1 MELVS
6 MSIIKILLNKLKSST
21 VSSDENFF
29 HNYPFGK
36 QPHADRSTYLSIW
49 EKAKE
54 KEYLVVD
61 NFEKESGVSI
71 DREWLDNLALLLK
84 LLKKNQKYGISMVDF
99 FTQH

>member
-49 EKAKE
+49 EEAKE

-71 DREWLDNLALLLK
+71 DKEWLNNLALITQVF
-84 LLKKNQKYGISMVDF
+84 KK
-99 FTQH
+99 